1 MSLAVVS
8 DDDDDDDD
16 VAFDTGHL
24 HFLLSFS

>member
-24 HFLLSFS
+24 YFLLSFS